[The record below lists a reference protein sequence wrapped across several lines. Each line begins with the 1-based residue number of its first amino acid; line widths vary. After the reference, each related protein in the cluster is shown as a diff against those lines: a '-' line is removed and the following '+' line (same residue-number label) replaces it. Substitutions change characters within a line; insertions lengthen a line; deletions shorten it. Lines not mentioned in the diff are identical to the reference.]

1 MRTDHLWTC
10 SIRNPFL
17 LLVTTTKVSTSHAVI
32 KSLEPMLTSNL
43 LFSQLVEMNNLL
55 IETEEE
61 MDEE

>member
-1 MRTDHLWTC
+1 
-10 SIRNPFL
+10 
-17 LLVTTTKVSTSHAVI
+17 
-32 KSLEPMLTSNL
+32 MLTSNL